1 MNNLVIVESPTKART
16 LSRFLGSDYRIEAS
30 FGHIRD
36 LPKSDMGVDLETFDP
51 QYIIPR
57 DKKKRVNELAKLA
70 QEAKTIYLASDP
82 DREGEAIAWHLK
94 YIIEHGANGKLK
106 AKKGDVPKIIK
117 RVEFHE
123 ITESAIKESFD
134 HPKEINQPLVD
145 AQQAR
150 RVLDR
155 VVGYKLS
162 PVLWKKVKSGLSAG
176 RVQTVALK
184 LVVEREREILAFNP
198 VEYWSIEAELETT
211 PLSSSLPKGERII
224 QKQSEIIPSP
234 LEAQSSS
241 GASRGQGEGDVRG
254 KKFFAALTQKNG
266 TKIEVHKKEEADEIV
281 TDLEKATY
289 SVAKVVK
296 KQVKRNP
303 PPPFTTS
310 TLQQAAGNK
319 LGFSAKK
326 TMMVAQNLYER
337 GFITYMRTDS
347 TNLSTQALGAA
358 REYIE
363 KKIGKEYLPEQA
375 RVFKGKSKGA
385 QEAHEAVRPTDM
397 DMDGDSLN
405 IEGFTRDHSRLYDLI
420 WKRMMASQMKEA
432 LVDQT
437 SVDVIAETNG
447 NTPIPVILATE
458 GRPESWDSKTQ
469 DSGQAGMTMIGNVN
483 YTLRATGSILVFAG
497 WLKLYGAQIVAEDED
512 QKKEEEEEGKSK
524 KQVLPDLTE
533 SDPLNMLKLLP
544 EQHFTEPPPRYTESS
559 LVKKMEELGIGR
571 PSTYAP
577 TLSTIQDRF
586 YVEKEDKKFKPTSLG
601 TTVTDFLV
609 KYFPDVFDYGFTAS
623 MEDRLDEI
631 EEGKREWQQTIKD
644 FYIPFSKKL
653 ESTQETAEHVKLEV
667 ETVDKECPKCGKQ
680 LVVRQGKFGKFLACS
695 GFPDCKHTEPFD
707 QISDV
712 KCPKDGGDVVQRRT
726 KTGRPF
732 WGCKNY
738 PNCDY
743 ATWNK
748 PVPPVEDLEAKT
760 VEVKTEE
767 TSE

>member
-1 MNNLVIVESPTKART
+1 MTNLVIVESPTKART
-16 LSRFLGSDYRIEAS
+16 LAKFLGSGYRIEAS
-30 FGHIRD
+30 MGHIRD
-36 LPKSDMGVDLETFDP
+36 LPKSEMGVDLVDFEP

-70 QEAKTIYLASDP
+70 TEAKTVYLASDP

-94 YIIEHGANGKLK
+94 WIIQNENKKLK
-106 AKKGDVPKIIK
+106 GKNKKGAEIHNQEIK

-123 ITESAIKESFD
+123 ITESAIKDSFL
-134 HPKEINQPLVD
+134 HPREINETLVD

-176 RVQTVALK
+176 RVQTVALR
-184 LVVEREREILAFNP
+184 LVVEREREIQIFVP
-198 VEYWSIEAELETT
+198 IEYWSIEAELST
-211 PLSSSLPKGERII
+211 LF
-224 QKQSEIIPSP
+224 
-234 LEAQSSS
+234 
-241 GASRGQGEGDVRG
+241 ASTGSKKEENITAG
-254 KKFFAALTQKNG
+254 KFFAALTEKNNE
-266 TKIEVHKKEEADEIV
+266 KIEVHKKEESDKIV
-281 TDLEKATY
+281 ADLEGANY
-289 SVAKVVK
+289 EVIKVT
-296 KQVKRNP
+296 KRQMRRTP

-347 TNLSTQALGAA
+347 VNLSAQALSAS

-363 KKIGKEYLPEQA
+363 KEMGKNYLPETG
-375 RVFKGKSKGA
+375 RIYRGRSKNA
-385 QEAHEAVRPTDM
+385 QEAHEAIRPTDM
-397 DMDGDSLN
+397 NMLADNLN
-405 IEGFTRDHSRLYDLI
+405 IEGFTRDHHRLYELI
-420 WKRMMASQMKEA
+420 WKRMIASQMKEA

-437 SVDVIAETNG
+437 SVDIKAAVRAG
-447 NTPIPVILATE
+447 TE
-458 GRPESWDSKTQ
+458 
-469 DSGQAGMTMIGNVN
+469 
-483 YTLRATGSILVFAG
+483 YTLRATGSILVFDG
-497 WLKLYGAQIVAEDED
+497 WLKLYGVKQVAEDED
-512 QKKEEEEEGKSK
+512 QKKEEEEDAKSK
-524 KQVLPDLTE
+524 KQVLPELTE
-533 SDPLNMLKLLP
+533 NQNLNLLQLLP

-559 LVKKMEELGIGR
+559 LVKKLEELGIGR

-586 YVEKEDKKFKPTSLG
+586 YVEKEDKKFKPTILG
-601 TTVTDFLV
+601 MTVTDFLV
-609 KYFPDVFDYGFTAS
+609 KHFPDVFDYGFTAQ
-623 MEDRLDEI
+623 MEEQLDEI
-631 EEGKREWQQTIKD
+631 AEGGRNWQQTIKE
-644 FYIPFSKKL
+644 FYTPFEKKL
-653 ESTQETAEHVKLEV
+653 ELTTETAERVNLPV

-695 GFPDCKHTEPFD
+695 GFPDCKHTE
-707 QISDV
+707 QIEQSSGV
-712 KCPKDGGDVVQRRT
+712 KCPKDGGDVIQRRT

-738 PNCDY
+738 PNCDF

-748 PVPPVEDLEAKT
+748 PVPPAEEKNAAQPGKEASPQT
-760 VEVKTEE
+760 PAE
-767 TSE
+767 